1 MILEALMLST
11 ALTAAQAPQAV
22 PPGGEE
28 DVVLVTATRIEKP
41 INAIPSTVRL
51 IDSEALADQLA
62 INTNLIDAL
71 STFVPSFSPSR
82 QKLTGFGESF
92 RGRSPL
98 YLIDGVPQSNPLRDG
113 SRDGF
118 TLDPSVIERIEVI
131 YGANAI
137 QGIGATGGIVNYVTL
152 SPAGTDDWQFTTEA
166 QFVTDDGVSEDGQT
180 WRGAATAARDF
191 GAFDAVFAIAAEDRG
206 IFYDGEGRT
215 IGTDGTQGD
224 IADSTSLNLF
234 TKLGWDLGEQGRLQ
248 LMVNS
253 FTLEGHNEY
262 VALAGDRTTG
272 LPTTAVPGSERGD
285 AAENDVLTASLTYT
299 RPDTFGGDL
308 TVQLFRRDFEAVFG
322 GGTFGVFQDPA
333 FAPVGT
339 LFDQSANNS
348 DKTGLKTTWV
358 REDFAVDGLTF
369 AVGLDILKD
378 ETFQELIQTGRNWVP
393 QTEFVSVGPFVQLE
407 QVLMGD
413 RLRLSGGV
421 RYEMSELKVDDF
433 TSLAFYG
440 SQPVEGGEPSFEE
453 AIYNF
458 GAVFDA
464 TEEVTLYASYA
475 KGFTMPDVGRV
486 LRGINQTGVDVDT
499 LLDLEPIIADNL
511 EIGATFE
518 RGALRVNASYF
529 WSQSDF
535 GQRLVPDANGI
546 FSVAREETE
555 IEGFEAAV
563 EYTLPGDRIGLGA
576 NYAHVEGRFDSDGDG
591 VLDTDLG
598 GANISPDRLNL
609 FVRFQA
615 TDRLSL
621 RAQSAVLFD
630 RTFEGGDPRN
640 DFEGY
645 ELVDLAAAWQ
655 LGDSGQID
663 FAVQNAF
670 DEQYI
675 TYYSQTNA
683 PTSDTRFFAGQ
694 GRTLSVRWSNRF

>member
-1 MILEALMLST
+1 MTLAALMLST
-11 ALTAAQAPQAV
+11 ALASAQAPEAV
-22 PPGGEE
+22 LPESE
-28 DVVLVTATRIEKP
+28 DIILVTATRIAKP
-41 INAIPSTVRL
+41 INAIPNTVRL
-51 IDSEALADQLA
+51 IDEEALADQLA

-137 QGIGATGGIVNYVTL
+137 QGIGATGGIINYVTL
-152 SPAGTDDWQFTTEA
+152 SPAETDDWQFTTEA

-180 WRGAATAARDF
+180 YRGAATASRDF

-253 FTLEGHNEY
+253 FSLEGHNEY

-299 RPDTFGGDL
+299 RADTFGGDL

-333 FAPVGT
+333 FAPAGT

-348 DKTGLKTTWV
+348 DKTGLKTIWV
-358 REDFAVDGLTF
+358 REDFVSDGLTF
-369 AVGLDILKD
+369 AAGLDILKD

-407 QVLMGD
+407 QALMGD

-440 SQPVEGGEPSFEE
+440 SQQVEGGDPSFEE
-453 AIYNF
+453 AIYNV
-458 GAVFDA
+458 GTVFDA
-464 TEEVTLYASYA
+464 TDEVTLYASYA

-486 LRGINQTGVDVDT
+486 LRGIDQPGVDVES

-511 EIGATFE
+511 EIGTTFE

-535 GQRLVPDANGI
+535 GQRLVADANGI
-546 FSVAREETE
+546 FAVAREQTE

-563 EYTLPGDRIGLGA
+563 EYTLPGDRVGLGA
-576 NYAHVEGRFDSDGDG
+576 NYAHVEGRFDSDDDG
-591 VLDTDLG
+591 QLDTDLG

-609 FVRFQA
+609 FVRFEA

-630 RTFEGGDPRN
+630 RNFEGGDPRN

-645 ELVDLAAAWQ
+645 ELVDLAAAYR
-655 LGDSGQID
+655 LGENGQID
-663 FAVQNAF
+663 IAVQNAF

-683 PTSDTRFFAGQ
+683 PTSNTRFFAGQ